1 MGVNANGR
9 VSSVRRQRD
18 EGQMKDEYPHIG
30 SARMDEE
37 NVNGAVA
44 YIQSSVEVPE
54 AGAVYRGCL
63 VKSVKDFGC
72 FVEILP
78 GKEALCHISELS
90 AGHTK
95 KVTDVC
101 DVGDVIDVKVL
112 ELRDNKVR
120 VSKRA
125 ADAETA
131 GALDS

>member
-1 MGVNANGR
+1 M
-9 VSSVRRQRD
+9 
-18 EGQMKDEYPHIG
+18 
-30 SARMDEE
+30 
-37 NVNGAVA
+37 
-44 YIQSSVEVPE
+44 
-54 AGAVYRGCL
+54 GAVYRVPL

-120 VSKRA
+120 VSKGPRTPRLLGRWTR
-125 ADAETA
+125 DARPVFA
-131 GALDS
+131 GRHEGPHIIIIFRTQRFLPSALFFSDFSSKK